1 MQGTNPDMADESALN
16 PADKALFEDDFKEVP
31 LDESADQTVKKNEKT
46 SKNQKASLDILDG
59 LVQQAKMEEIV
70 PEDDEIQE
78 PSKTSEPKIDDTK
91 PDASNPVSPETSP
104 TASLSSNYQMPAETS
119 GPSSDTATILSA
131 DALLNAPVA
140 TEDPHDADEE
150 LDDDGDPVASGPA
163 AGTKPSAKPEYPED
177 SHMDALPAENLPPI
191 RVLEAALFL
200 ANKPMSHKQLQ
211 DLLQVP
217 RDRLDA
223 LLGELGT
230 IVPKESSFELSVN
243 EHGAA
248 LQLKPHYLHRV
259 ARLSKEVELSK
270 KSMRILALVAKKKEL
285 MQSDLK
291 HFFKGEIY
299 AYVTELKMAG
309 YLESKKAGNTR
320 KLKPT
325 TKFFESFQ
333 VKEA

>member
-1 MQGTNPDMADESALN
+1 MADDSQLN
-16 PADKALFEDDFKEVP
+16 PTDKALFEDDFKEVP
-31 LDESADQTVKKNEKT
+31 LDESADQAVKKNEKT
-46 SKNQKASLDILDG
+46 SKSQKASLDILDG
-59 LVQQAKMEEIV
+59 LVQQAKMEEIL
-70 PEDDEIQE
+70 PEDDGNQNPPKDNEA
-78 PSKTSEPKIDDTK
+78 KTDDAKADAPNAANSETTQS
-91 PDASNPVSPETSP
+91 ASI
-104 TASLSSNYQMPAETS
+104 SSNFQATVESS

-131 DALLNAPVA
+131 DNLLSAPA
-140 TEDPHDADEE
+140 AAQDPHDSDEE
-150 LDDDGDPVASGPA
+150 LDEDGDPVEKTGMDP
-163 AGTKPSAKPEYPED
+163 KAKPDYPED
-177 SHMDALPAENLPPI
+177 AHMDALPAENLPPI

-200 ANKPMSHKQLQ
+200 ANKPMAHKQLQ

-223 LLGELGT
+223 LLGELAT
-230 IVPKESSFELSVN
+230 TVPKESAFELSVN

-259 ARLSKEVELSK
+259 AKLSKEVELSK

-285 MQSDLK
+285 LQSDLK

-309 YLESKKAGNTR
+309 YLESKKHGNTR

-333 VKEA
+333 VKE

>member
-1 MQGTNPDMADESALN
+1 MADSPDNEDQKLFQDDFQEVLLDE
-16 PADKALFEDDFKEVP
+16 PADKA
-31 LDESADQTVKKNEKT
+31 AKKAEKA
-46 SKNQKASLDILDG
+46 KNQPASLDVLDG
-59 LVQQAKMEEIV
+59 LVTQAKMEEIT
-70 PEDDEIQE
+70 PENNPETSAGQTQE
-78 PSKTSEPKIDDTK
+78 PSAALTLQ
-91 PDASNPVSPETSP
+91 ASDST
-104 TASLSSNYQMPAETS
+104 
-119 GPSSDTATILSA
+119 DTATILSPEK
-131 DALLNAPVA
+131 LLSASLQVA
-140 TEDPHDADEE
+140 IQEPQDVDEQTDE
-150 LDDDGDPVASGPA
+150 SDEFPEKTDIAS
-163 AGTKPSAKPEYPED
+163 KAKPEYPQD
-177 SHMDALPAENLPPI
+177 AHMDAAPAVALEPV

-211 DLLQVP
+211 DLLTVP

-223 LLGELGT
+223 LLGELAT
-230 IVPKESSFELSVN
+230 SVPKESSFELFVN

-270 KSMRILALVAKKKEL
+270 KAMRILALVAKKKEL

-320 KLKPT
+320 RLKPT
-325 TKFFESFQ
+325 SKFYESFQ
-333 VKEA
+333 IKE

>member
-1 MQGTNPDMADESALN
+1 MDGQEAL
-16 PADKALFEDDFKEVP
+16 PPQDQKLFQDDFREVP

-59 LVQQAKMEEIV
+59 LVQQAKMEEIR
-70 PEDDEIQE
+70 PEDDEKQN
-78 PSKTSEPKIDDTK
+78 PSKTDDSK
-91 PDASNPVSPETSP
+91 PDGAKTGPDSSNPFNLETPRS
-104 TASLSSNYQMPAETS
+104 ASLSDVQAPVGSS
-119 GPSSDTATILSA
+119 GPSTDSATILSA
-131 DALLNAPVA
+131 DQLLSAPA
-140 TEDPHDADEE
+140 TVEDPHDADEDTDE
-150 LDDDGDPVASGPA
+150 DGEPVQKAENPA
-163 AGTKPSAKPEYPED
+163 DVKPQYPED
-177 SHMDALPAENLPPI
+177 AHMEAASATPLEPV

-211 DLLQVP
+211 DLLAVP

-223 LLGELGT
+223 LLGDLAQ
-230 IVPKESSFELSVN
+230 IVPKESSFELAVN

-259 ARLSKEVELSK
+259 AKLSKEVELSK

-285 MQSDLK
+285 LQSDLK

-309 YLESKKAGNTR
+309 YLESKKHGNTR